1 MDTRESARYPRGM
14 WNHVSLAQGKAA
26 IREWFRARHDRIDNL
41 PLFLGILSSQIARIV
56 RVWPVLP
63 TNVRLLLSRHASI
76 AVHPNGHAFLAA
88 WRAIVQSILRS
99 ARAQI
104 LRIPSLWFVVALFC
118 LLTLELIPASGR
130 FLEQFHSFVFIGWLL
145 QLFLLS
151 LLIDALRGVLPRELL
166 FIPVIFY
173 SSYYFAL
180 WAQNK
185 HISVESEQLMA
196 ENPAKIIDFD
206 PSLYSLVTER
216 ADKFAASHYIPVAY
230 TYESTNID
238 DQYISYRL
246 MKKDDI
252 SKYLYKNNDGSQIL
266 KVYLDDKLQQ
276 NVGVL
281 RLVEQP
287 KGHILS
293 VEVRNDPGEGWK
305 DWNIGTETTSL
316 SLDNRVIGSF
326 KRAFVRK
333 LLAIPFFAV
342 GCKTSAGSSKRSCYA
357 EFMTQEIWINSQP
370 SSVDVALYD
379 SPVSVML
386 GIRRLSK
393 EEIAGRISWNP
404 PPRHP
409 PGEDQAFDALRDVV
423 EGRSPA
429 LSWSTSVLITG
440 DQIRLAPLASGMAKR
455 FLDLGRSDNAN
466 FPGRREQAA
475 LLATGIAALGR
486 AEFETVQN
494 LLADLAR
501 KDDVRDEYPLLYL
514 RLADSGPQ
522 LYPIYRDQF
531 LAQNA
536 TQTQKL
542 FAVLAIC
549 RMGQADSELISA
561 LKLEWAE
568 SGVTQLDNYR
578 AALFV
583 ALTKL
588 GQEDELR
595 AAAQSSSRVM
605 KGWYD
610 AVRAGRGK
618 TDVGPNNC
626 MPMEWPGDY
635 TYVPPSMAPSLR
647 WVEQQWRVA
656 N

>member
-1 MDTRESARYPRGM
+1 MDTREPARYPRGM

-26 IREWFRARHDRIDNL
+26 IRDWFRARHDRIDNL
-41 PLFLGILSSQIARIV
+41 PLFPGILSNQIARIV
-56 RVWPVLP
+56 RVWAVLP
-63 TNVRLLLSRHASI
+63 TSVRLLLSRHAPI
-76 AVHPNGHAFLAA
+76 AVHPYGRAFLAA
-88 WRAIVQSILRS
+88 SRAIVQSILRS

-130 FLEQFHSFVFIGWLL
+130 FLEQFDSFVFIGWLL
-145 QLFLLS
+145 QLVLLS
-151 LLIDALRGVLPRELL
+151 LLVDALRGVLPRELL

-185 HISVESEQLMA
+185 HISVESEKLTA
-196 ENPAKIIDFD
+196 ENPANIIDFD

-216 ADKFAASHYIPVAY
+216 ADEFVASHYIPVAY
-230 TYESTNID
+230 AYESTNID
-238 DQYISYRL
+238 DQYVSYRL
-246 MKKDDI
+246 MKKDDL
-252 SKYLYKNNDGSQIL
+252 SKYSYKNNDGSQIL
-266 KVYLDDKLQQ
+266 RVYLGDKLQQ

-287 KGHILS
+287 KGHIVS
-293 VEVRNDPGEGWK
+293 VEVINDPGEGWK

-342 GCKTSAGSSKRSCYA
+342 GCKTSAGSSKRNCYT
-357 EFMTQEIWINSQP
+357 EFMTREIWINSQP

-404 PPRHP
+404 PPQHP

-429 LSWSTSVLITG
+429 LSWSTSVLISG
-440 DQIRLAPLASGMAKR
+440 DQIRLAPFATGMAKR

-466 FPGRREQAA
+466 FPGRREQTA
-475 LLATGIAALGR
+475 LLATGIASLGR

-501 KDDVRDEYPLLYL
+501 KENVRDEYPLIYL
-514 RLADSGPQ
+514 RLADSGAQ

-568 SGVTQLDNYR
+568 SGVTQPDNYR

-605 KGWYD
+605 KAWYD
-610 AVRAGRGK
+610 AVLAGRGK